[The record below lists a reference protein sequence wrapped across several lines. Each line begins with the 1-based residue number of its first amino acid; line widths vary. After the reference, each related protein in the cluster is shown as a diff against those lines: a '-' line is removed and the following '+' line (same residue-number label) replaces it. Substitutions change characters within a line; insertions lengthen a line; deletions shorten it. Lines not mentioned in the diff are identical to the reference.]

1 MSGTKDLIILGYEN
15 GENDLS
21 GRKFED
27 FDYEDDS
34 ELYLDA
40 ISMSRNTDDI
50 YENAIFEMPAIDDAK
65 VIREN
70 CARNINRRISSDVES
85 IRAAVL
91 NKGHRHLL
99 NILSETD
106 FNFYAMLYFL
116 GLFDKIA
123 AKSKVSSSDDANL
136 VKMCLEQITVLT
148 KKSTPH
154 ATEAY
159 SKIRE
164 LVALKVDFADV
175 NMMSPFPG
183 LASGVF
189 EVLFGKER
197 LQHRFK
203 YKSLVDAL
211 TDIFGYSTQSY
222 IALYFSFKSETTFR
236 F

>member
-1 MSGTKDLIILGYEN
+1 MSGTKDLIIEGYEN

-21 GRKFED
+21 GRKYDDFE
-27 FDYEDDS
+27 YEDDS

-40 ISMSRNTDDI
+40 VTMSGSTDAI
-50 YENAIFEMPAIDDAK
+50 YKSAIFEMLAIDDAN
-65 VIREN
+65 VIREK
-70 CARNINRRISSDVES
+70 CARNINRRISSDVAS

-99 NILSETD
+99 NTLSETD
-106 FNFYAMLYFL
+106 FNFFAMLFFL

-164 LVALKVDFADV
+164 LVASKVDSADV

-183 LASGVF
+183 LALGVF

-203 YKSLVDAL
+203 YKSLVDSL

-222 IALYFSFKSETTFR
+222 IALYFSFKSDTTFR